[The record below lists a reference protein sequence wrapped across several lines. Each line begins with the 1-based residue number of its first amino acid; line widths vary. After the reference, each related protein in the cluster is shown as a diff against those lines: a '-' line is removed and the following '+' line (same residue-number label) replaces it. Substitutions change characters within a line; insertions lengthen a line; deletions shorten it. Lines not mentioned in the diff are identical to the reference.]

1 MVFVFKF
8 PDIGEGIHEGKILE
22 WHVQRGQTVKEGD
35 PLMKVETDKVVA
47 DIPSPRTGVVKN
59 IFGKVGQV
67 INVGDV
73 IAELEVEGRGDE
85 IEHAQGKP
93 APSRPHVE
101 QVEEKS
107 FGVVGQIEVAHDDA
121 FLPATGEGLEGN
133 GREPV
138 QAERGKVLASP
149 VARKMAHDL
158 GVDIRSVKGTGP
170 VGRVMKED
178 VQRAHEAASRPA
190 PVIAPSTSAA
200 PLVIPPL
207 PRSGVAVKREEYE
220 ELTQIRKT
228 IAARMAQSK
237 FTAPH
242 MTAFEEVEVSKL
254 VELRNERKNTLAP
267 QGISL
272 SYLPFVVRAVAML
285 LRTHRK
291 LNCRLD
297 LENNRVIYHNYVN
310 VGIAVDTP
318 DGLIVPVIK
327 DADQRG
333 VFELAVIIADFAQ
346 RARER
351 KLTLDE
357 IRGGTFSITNYGS
370 MAGTYGVPIIN
381 YPEVAILGVGR
392 ILHKPVIQNG
402 QIVPGHVLPLSL
414 SADHRIVDGGDVS
427 RFLLDL
433 MALLADPVNMLL
445 M

>member
-35 PLMKVETDKVVA
+35 SLVKVETDKVVA
-47 DIPSPRTGVVKN
+47 DIPSPRTGVIKAL
-59 IFGKVGQV
+59 FGKVGQV

-73 IAELEVEGRGDE
+73 LAELEVEGRGDE

-93 APSRPHVE
+93 APSRPRVE
-101 QVEEKS
+101 QVEEKG

-121 FLPATGEGLEGN
+121 FLPATGEGLEGD
-133 GREPV
+133 GREMAQV
-138 QAERGKVLASP
+138 ERGKVLASP
-149 VARKMAHDL
+149 VARKMARDL
-158 GVDIRSVKGTGP
+158 GVDIRTVKGTGP
-170 VGRVMKED
+170 AGRVMKED
-178 VQRAHEAASRPA
+178 IRRAQEAASRPG
-190 PVIAPSTSAA
+190 PVIASPAPAA
-200 PLVIPPL
+200 PLEIPPL
-207 PRSGVAVKREEYE
+207 PRLAPAAEREEYE
-220 ELTQIRKT
+220 ELSQIRKT
-228 IAARMAQSK
+228 IAARMAESK

-254 VELRNERKNTLAP
+254 VELRNERKDALAG

-272 SYLPFVVRAVAML
+272 SYLPFIVRAVAML
-285 LRTHRK
+285 LRKHRK

-297 LENNRVIYHNYVN
+297 LENNRVIYHNYAN
-310 VGIAVDTP
+310 VGIAVDTS

-333 VFELAVIIADFAQ
+333 VLELAVIIADFAQ
-346 RARER
+346 RARGR
-351 KLTLDE
+351 KLMLDE

-370 MAGTYGVPIIN
+370 IAGTYGVPIIN

-392 ILHKPVIQNG
+392 ILHKPVIRG
-402 QIVPGHVLPLSL
+402 GEIVPGHVLPLSL
-414 SADHRIVDGGDVS
+414 SADHRIVDGGEVS